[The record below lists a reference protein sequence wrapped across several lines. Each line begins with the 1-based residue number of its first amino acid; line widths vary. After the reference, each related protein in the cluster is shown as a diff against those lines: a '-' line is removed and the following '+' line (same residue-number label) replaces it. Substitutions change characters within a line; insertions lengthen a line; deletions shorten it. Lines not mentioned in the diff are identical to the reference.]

1 VCLRAR
7 ERVVRA
13 KALLHGEIVL
23 ADIAIHIGLAAP
35 SSRRG
40 PRRVFRLKRL

>member
-1 VCLRAR
+1 M
-7 ERVVRA
+7 EQVVRA

-23 ADIAIHIGLAAP
+23 ANTAVHIGLAAP

-40 PRRVFRLKRL
+40 PRRVFRFKALFKG